1 MEDKQI
7 RVSHKELRETF
18 YKLRDFEIS
27 NLWQRSIFLSAL
39 LVLFFPA
46 YGVLVSKIL
55 DGTDFTYRVD
65 LVVNNG
71 ILVSKILEGTDNTI
85 IYNEICCA
93 LALCAIA
100 FSIIWIMMA
109 KGSKAWYEVY
119 EIKICEIEKEEDLEI
134 EEEYSMGGMGKKT
147 WKGADTNLMT
157 NKAGQYSV
165 SKLNILI
172 GRFLMIIWTIIFAIH
187 YIISWV
193 TLCNINCNCIP
204 HTIILTLLPVFLTVI
219 IWTASCNCWAK
230 SSVLQKKA
238 KL

>member
-1 MEDKQI
+1 MEDIQI
-7 RVSHKELRETF
+7 RDSHKELRETF

-55 DGTDFTYRVD
+55 D
-65 LVVNNG
+65 
-71 ILVSKILEGTDNTI
+71 GTDNTI

-134 EEEYSMGGMGKKT
+134 EKEYTMGGMEKKT

-172 GRFLMIIWTIIFAIH
+172 GRFLMIIWIIIFAIH

-193 TLCNINCNCIP
+193 TLCNIKCNCIL

-230 SSVLQKKA
+230 SSVLQKEA
-238 KL
+238 KLEE

>member
-55 DGTDFTYRVD
+55 DGTD
-65 LVVNNG
+65 
-71 ILVSKILEGTDNTI
+71 NTI

-134 EEEYSMGGMGKKT
+134 EKEYTMGGMEKKT

-172 GRFLMIIWTIIFAIH
+172 GRFLMIIWIIIFAIH

-193 TLCNINCNCIP
+193 TLCNIKCNCIL

-230 SSVLQKKA
+230 SSVLQKEA
-238 KL
+238 KLEE

>member
-55 DGTDFTYRVD
+55 DGTD
-65 LVVNNG
+65 
-71 ILVSKILEGTDNTI
+71 NTI

-134 EEEYSMGGMGKKT
+134 EKEYTMGGMEKKT

-172 GRFLMIIWTIIFAIH
+172 GRFLMIIWIIIFAIH

-193 TLCNINCNCIP
+193 TLCNIKCNCIL

>member
-55 DGTDFTYRVD
+55 DGTD
-65 LVVNNG
+65 
-71 ILVSKILEGTDNTI
+71 NTI

-134 EEEYSMGGMGKKT
+134 EKEYTMGGMEKKT
-147 WKGADTNLMT
+147 WEGADTNLMT

-193 TLCNINCNCIP
+193 TLCNIKCNCIL

-219 IWTASCNCWAK
+219 IFTASCNCWAK

-238 KL
+238 KLEE

>member
-46 YGVLVSKIL
+46 YGFLVSKL
-55 DGTDFTYRVD
+55 
-65 LVVNNG
+65 
-71 ILVSKILEGTDNTI
+71 LEGTDKPI

-93 LALCAIA
+93 LALCAIT

-119 EIKICEIEKEEDLEI
+119 ERMIIKIESDLDIEDEYHMLEM
-134 EEEYSMGGMGKKT
+134 EKAPWELD
-147 WKGADTNLMT
+147 ANLMT
-157 NKAGQYSV
+157 NNAGQYSV

-193 TLCNINCNCIP
+193 TLCDNNLNINCIL

-230 SSVLQKKA
+230 SNALQKETK
-238 KL
+238 

>member
-1 MEDKQI
+1 MEEKQI

-55 DGTDFTYRVD
+55 D
-65 LVVNNG
+65 
-71 ILVSKILEGTDNTI
+71 GTDNTI

-134 EEEYSMGGMGKKT
+134 EKEYTMGGMEKKT

-172 GRFLMIIWTIIFAIH
+172 GRFLMIIWIIIFAIH

-193 TLCNINCNCIP
+193 TLCNIKCNCIL

-230 SSVLQKKA
+230 SSVLQKEA
-238 KL
+238 KLEE

>member
-1 MEDKQI
+1 MEEKQI

-55 DGTDFTYRVD
+55 D
-65 LVVNNG
+65 
-71 ILVSKILEGTDNTI
+71 GTDNTI

-134 EEEYSMGGMGKKT
+134 EKEYTMGGMEKKT

-187 YIISWV
+187 YISSWV
-193 TLCNINCNCIP
+193 TLCNINCNCIL

-230 SSVLQKKA
+230 SSVLQKKPN
-238 KL
+238 

>member
-1 MEDKQI
+1 MEEKQI

-55 DGTDFTYRVD
+55 D
-65 LVVNNG
+65 
-71 ILVSKILEGTDNTI
+71 GTDNTI

-134 EEEYSMGGMGKKT
+134 EKEYTMGGMEKKT

-172 GRFLMIIWTIIFAIH
+172 GRFLMIIWIIIFAIH

-193 TLCNINCNCIP
+193 TLCNIKCNCIL

-219 IWTASCNCWAK
+219 IFTASCNCWAK

-238 KL
+238 KLEE

>member
-55 DGTDFTYRVD
+55 DGTD
-65 LVVNNG
+65 
-71 ILVSKILEGTDNTI
+71 NTI

-134 EEEYSMGGMGKKT
+134 EKEYTMGGMEKKT
-147 WKGADTNLMT
+147 WEGADTNLMT

-172 GRFLMIIWTIIFAIH
+172 GRFLMIIWGSIFIIHYVAIVWGLNCNIHAIILILLPILLFVIIF
-187 YIISWV
+187 
-193 TLCNINCNCIP
+193 
-204 HTIILTLLPVFLTVI
+204 
-219 IWTASCNCWAK
+219 TASCNCWAK

-238 KL
+238 KLEK

>member
-55 DGTDFTYRVD
+55 DGTD
-65 LVVNNG
+65 
-71 ILVSKILEGTDNTI
+71 NTI

-134 EEEYSMGGMGKKT
+134 EKEYTMGGMEKKT
-147 WKGADTNLMT
+147 WEGADTNLMT

-172 GRFLMIIWTIIFAIH
+172 GRFLMIIWGIIFAIH

-193 TLCNINCNCIP
+193 TLCNYNRQNEKYKN
-204 HTIILTLLPVFLTVI
+204 LKRKV
-219 IWTASCNCWAK
+219 
-230 SSVLQKKA
+230 QKKYFSFFS
-238 KL
+238 LT

>member
-7 RVSHKELRETF
+7 RVYHKELRETF

-55 DGTDFTYRVD
+55 D
-65 LVVNNG
+65 
-71 ILVSKILEGTDNTI
+71 GTDNTI

-134 EEEYSMGGMGKKT
+134 EKEYTMGGMEKKT

-172 GRFLMIIWTIIFAIH
+172 GRFLMIIWIIIFAIH

-193 TLCNINCNCIP
+193 TLCNIKCNCIL

-230 SSVLQKKA
+230 SSVLQKEA
-238 KL
+238 KLEE